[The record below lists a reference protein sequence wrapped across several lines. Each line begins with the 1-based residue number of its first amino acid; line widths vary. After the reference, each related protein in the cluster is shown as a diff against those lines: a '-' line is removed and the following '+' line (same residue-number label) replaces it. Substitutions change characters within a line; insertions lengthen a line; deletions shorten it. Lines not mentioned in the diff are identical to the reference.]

1 LATATLAAIVEPQ
14 TTRRPDR
21 GLRPAL
27 PGSILASRALP
38 FATLLLSLIA
48 AALLVDLLL
57 HHFGLPWVGR
67 DLGWIGTL
75 LITVSFVY
83 SLRKRRWIR
92 WGSAGKWLHLH
103 EALGWLGALAILVHA
118 GIHLHALLPWAAL
131 LAMLVVVA
139 SGVTGRT
146 LLIGARR
153 QLAGREREL
162 RERGLTRDEI
172 ERTLFFDS
180 LTVRAMEKWR
190 TVHIP
195 LTLNFAILSLI
206 HVATALIF
214 WR

>member
-1 LATATLAAIVEPQ
+1 MEPQ

-21 GLRPAL
+21 ERRPAL

-38 FATLLLSLIA
+38 FATLFLSLIA
-48 AALLVDLLL
+48 AALFVDLLL
-57 HHFGLPWVGR
+57 HRFGLPWVGR

-75 LITVSFVY
+75 LILVSFVY
-83 SLRKRRWIR
+83 SLRKRRWIGI
-92 WGSAGKWLHLH
+92 GSVRKWLRLH
-103 EALGWLGALAILVHA
+103 ELLGWLGALAILVHA

-131 LAMLVVVA
+131 LALLVVVA

-153 QLAGREREL
+153 QLSGRETEL
-162 RERGLTRDEI
+162 RRQGLTGDEI
-172 ERTLFFDS
+172 ERALFLDS

-195 LTLNFAILSLI
+195 LTLNFAILSLV
-206 HVATALIF
+206 HVATVLLF
-214 WR
+214 W